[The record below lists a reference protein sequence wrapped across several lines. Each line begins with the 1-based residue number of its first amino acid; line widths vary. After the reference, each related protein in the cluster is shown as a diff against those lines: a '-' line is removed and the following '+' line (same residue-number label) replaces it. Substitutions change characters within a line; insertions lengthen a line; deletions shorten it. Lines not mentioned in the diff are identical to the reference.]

1 MRLRL
6 SILLLAALTL
16 CGCHKSETSALLNQ
30 AELTVMDDA
39 PLALSLIEKADSVG
53 IHHGEE
59 TALRNL
65 IYTLACYRINDY
77 PTNDSLITTVIDHY
91 DNTSDKWHRMQAH
104 FLRADQRHYNED
116 FPNAMA
122 DALIAYDLV
131 IELDDDYWRAKAA
144 EQIADCFASS
154 QNFSEALPFQ
164 DEAIKY
170 YRIAGKER
178 NVLFALVDKA
188 DAIAFLGNTADG
200 YNLIDSVY
208 TISKQTSDN
217 DLTQFCLNDLYSYHL
232 NRGNYDKA
240 YSLYHELETTDG
252 FEPTAK
258 NYADL
263 ANMLFY
269 QNRPKEANI
278 AISKSKSLI
287 HNNYD
292 LLSLYYTYIDHYR
305 NIRDTT
311 KYNETINLYVKIL
324 NEEVRNILKHPTI
337 SIQRN
342 HLENKALKEQL
353 LKERSIRTTIII
365 TCILILILIVIICY
379 TSYRIKIKNKEIEK
393 QMEEVHGLMHK
404 LSNTDVSQKE
414 LRNEIENLFKDQW
427 TTLNLICNQYFEGPD
442 DEINKTLILS
452 EFKTHLSKLAAP
464 KNLRQLED
472 SINKYM
478 DNIILKLREECP
490 SIKEQDI
497 TFLTLV
503 LAGFSPK
510 TICVFLN
517 SGLKNVY
524 AKRSRLIKKILSL
537 ETPSKKLFEE
547 KLS

>member
-6 SILLLAALTL
+6 SILLLTVLTL
-16 CGCHKSETSALLNQ
+16 CGCHQSETSALLNQ
-30 AELTVMDDA
+30 AEQTVMDDA
-39 PLALSLIEKADSVG
+39 PLALSLIKKADSVG
-53 IHHGEE
+53 IHREE
-59 TALRNL
+59 EKAMRNL
-65 IYTLACYRINDY
+65 IYTLACYRLNDY
-77 PTNDSLITTVIDHY
+77 PTNDSLISTVIDHY
-91 DNTSDKWHRMQAH
+91 DNTSDKWHLMQAH
-104 FLRADQRHYNED
+104 FLRADLRHYNED

-131 IELDDDYWRAKAA
+131 KELDNDYWRAKAA
-144 EQIADCFASS
+144 EQIADCFAAS

-170 YRIAGKER
+170 YRLAGKER
-178 NVLFALVDKA
+178 NVLFLLVDKA
-188 DAIAFLGNTADG
+188 GAITFLGNTAEG

-208 TISKQTSDN
+208 IISKQTSDD
-217 DLTQFCLNDLYSYHL
+217 DLTMFCLNDLYRYHL
-232 NRGNYDKA
+232 NRRNYDKA

-252 FEPTAK
+252 FEPTAT

-269 QNRPKEANI
+269 QNRLKEANI
-278 AISKSKSLI
+278 AVSKSKSLI
-287 HNNYD
+287 SDNYD
-292 LLSLYYTYIDHYR
+292 LLSLYSTYIDYYQ

-311 KYNETINLYVKIL
+311 KFNETINLYVKNL
-324 NEEVRNILKHPTI
+324 NKEVRNILKQPTI

-353 LKERSIRTTIII
+353 LKEKSIRTNIIVIGILTIV
-365 TCILILILIVIICY
+365 LIVIICY
-379 TSYRIKIKNKEIEK
+379 ASYRIKIKNKEIEK
-393 QMEEVHGLMHK
+393 QMEEVHGLMHQ
-404 LSNTDVSQKE
+404 LSNYDITRKE

-442 DEINKTLILS
+442 DEINKTLIIS
-452 EFKTHLSKLAAP
+452 EFKTHLSKLASL
-464 KNLRQLED
+464 KNLQQLED

-478 DNIILKLREECP
+478 DNIMLNLREECP

-497 TFLTLV
+497 TFLKLV

-510 TICVFLN
+510 TISVFLN
-517 SGLKNVY
+517 IGLKNVY

-547 KLS
+547 KLT